1 MLIYTS
7 GTTGSPKGALHGHK
21 VLLGHIPGVQMHH
34 DFLPQPGD
42 RIWTPADWAWA
53 GGLLNVLLPALKL
66 GVPVVSKYTGSWAD
80 AQMAARDGTADIIFG
95 IYFNDERATYLDYV
109 QPAFMLD
116 PVVAMVATGKNFP
129 FTGQDDLIG
138 KKGVTNNGE
147 SYGPALDAFIADKL
161 TMTRTS
167 GVDKAFN
174 AVISGEA
181 DYMIAGLYPSITAAA
196 QFRVTGQLDPLD
208 PPLLTADMFIAFS
221 KKSPCLGLIE
231 PFSKAITAMTADGT
245 YATALKEA
253 ITTWTTWIAKNQ

>member
-1 MLIYTS
+1 MQKIIFT
-7 GTTGSPKGALHGHK
+7 A
-21 VLLGHIPGVQMHH
+21 V
-34 DFLPQPGD
+34 
-42 RIWTPADWAWA
+42 A
-53 GGLLNVLLPALKL
+53 GLLLMASGSSLAAGKCAQLTITGHPEYAPIAYRNGDEIAGAAPTFVAQIAAKL

-116 PVVAMVATGKNFP
+116 PVVAMAATGKSFP
-129 FTGQDDLIG
+129 FKGQDDLIG
-138 KKGVTNNGE
+138 KKGVTNKGE

-196 QFRVTGQLDPLD
+196 QFGVTGQLDPLD